1 MEYKFKRDLKNSFM
15 IVDTKFS
22 DMGYEK
28 EILKNNDIGV
38 LVPFHTLDINN
49 KTEVWYDITGLVSLH
64 DYLLQQGITIELMRK
79 VLLYLKIAID
89 EVERYLIDTNHLVID
104 VDTIYVVKNNNDW
117 KLMLIYYPNES
128 SDVSVDNI
136 LEFFMNNADKE
147 SMDIAFEL
155 YDTAGLGTSI
165 DGLIQLIDEK
175 CNEELT
181 NPKAYEAP
189 SVDNYNK
196 SETQHI
202 VSDTAGEREPGDD
215 LYEDFWDEERAFVE
229 IMNGGAKETTL
240 LDKIV
245 DCFKKYFADKKG
257 ILNYTKGHNHT
268 KGHKKKNEEA
278 LEDFVFEPDQEIY
291 EPTVLLKSIEQEK
304 KGYELQYTGSN
315 KQDNIRLLKD
325 ELTLGSAKE
334 GTDTI
339 IDSPVI
345 SRFHA
350 KITKEGTDYYLQDLN
365 STNGTSVNGKL
376 LGYRDKVKLNP
387 NDEIMFANESY
398 RFV

>member
-1 MEYKFKRDLKNSFM
+1 M
-15 IVDTKFS
+15 
-22 DMGYEK
+22 
-28 EILKNNDIGV
+28 
-38 LVPFHTLDINN
+38 
-49 KTEVWYDITGLVSLH
+49 WYDITGLVSLH
-64 DYLLQQGITIELMRK
+64 DYLLQHGITTELMRK

-147 SMDIAFEL
+147 SMDIAFDL
-155 YDTAGLGTSI
+155 YDTAGRGTNI
-165 DGLIQLIDEK
+165 DGLIRLIDEK

-181 NPKAYEAP
+181 NPQVYEAP

-196 SETQHI
+196 SETQHMT
-202 VSDTAGEREPGDD
+202 SDIANKRVPDDD
-215 LYEDFWDEERAFVE
+215 LYDDFWDEEKAFSE
-229 IMNGGAKETTL
+229 IINGGAKETTL

-245 DCFKKYFADKKG
+245 DYFKKYFAGKKE

-268 KGHKKKNEEA
+268 KGHKKKNKEEA

-304 KGYELQYTGSN
+304 KDYELQYTGSN

-325 ELTLGSAKE
+325 ELTLGSARE

>member
-15 IVDTKFS
+15 IVNTKFS

-165 DGLIQLIDEK
+165 DGLIQLIEIGRAS
-175 CNEELT
+175 CR
-181 NPKAYEAP
+181 
-189 SVDNYNK
+189 
-196 SETQHI
+196 
-202 VSDTAGEREPGDD
+202 ER
-215 LYEDFWDEERAFVE
+215 V
-229 IMNGGAKETTL
+229 
-240 LDKIV
+240 
-245 DCFKKYFADKKG
+245 
-257 ILNYTKGHNHT
+257 
-268 KGHKKKNEEA
+268 
-278 LEDFVFEPDQEIY
+278 
-291 EPTVLLKSIEQEK
+291 
-304 KGYELQYTGSN
+304 
-315 KQDNIRLLKD
+315 
-325 ELTLGSAKE
+325 
-334 GTDTI
+334 
-339 IDSPVI
+339 
-345 SRFHA
+345 
-350 KITKEGTDYYLQDLN
+350 
-365 STNGTSVNGKL
+365 
-376 LGYRDKVKLNP
+376 
-387 NDEIMFANESY
+387 
-398 RFV
+398 